1 MIGCRNT
8 KKTPPATTNKPP
20 IVQALRRMM
29 DSIRDMETVDVG
41 RVESAAI
48 RTGEPTRSKK
58 PTRIQVAAGK
68 TERVERFPVRAV
80 TKRLRSSPKI
90 ALKHYHL
97 VRNGRRLN

>member
-1 MIGCRNT
+1 VIGCRNT
-8 KKTPPATTNKPP
+8 TKTTTATMSKPL

-29 DSIRDMETVDVG
+29 DLIRDMKTVDAS

-68 TERVERFPVRAV
+68 TERVERFPVRTV
-80 TKRLRSSPKI
+80 TKRPRSSPKI
-90 ALKHYHL
+90 ALTHFHME
-97 VRNGRRLN
+97 RNGRR